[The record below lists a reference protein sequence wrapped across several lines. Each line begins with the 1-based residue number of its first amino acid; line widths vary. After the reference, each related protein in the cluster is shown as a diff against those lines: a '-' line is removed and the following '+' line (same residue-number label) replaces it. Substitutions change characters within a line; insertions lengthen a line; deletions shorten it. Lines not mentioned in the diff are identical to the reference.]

1 MPDVAPLPSPEVAV
15 TLWLQGT
22 WRSGVGAGD
31 YIGRL
36 GVDGDAFSLLRDG
49 EELTQSTTQT
59 HKESTVAPGTAWSP
73 LMSKAHERLGF

>member
-1 MPDVAPLPSPEVAV
+1 MSEGLHRSPPRPRGGRAALPDVAPLPSPEVAV

-49 EELTQSTTQT
+49 GELTQSTTQT
-59 HKESTVAPGTAWSP
+59 HKERA
-73 LMSKAHERLGF
+73 L